1 MVLFVTVLFLTV
13 VSLLHDG
20 TCFSVSPAER
30 SFAPSNTGQR
40 RGIYGP
46 PGLMKVANEGGSSG
60 YAAKPSSSSNPMNP
74 FLSLRPFLPVK
85 PTFFPPV
92 VDPNIFI
99 NKKAQML
106 DSLFSSSAIT
116 DFVPNAGVS
125 NSADMTAN
133 DSPMPQT
140 SEVNPK
146 DFINSKTEFLSNLF
160 DQLSSNDGL
169 PSTVQRDLIRAY
181 DDTPSIQRRV
191 VPGPSPFWGPILSP
205 TEKIKLF
212 TDKKTQFLD
221 KLFTSISVTPQPET
235 DSANVLDETSTTVK
249 PTIVPPD
256 FWIPQYKKPG
266 TMQTRAMPG
275 SVQQSIAPQ
284 PPLSW
289 NPLIS
294 PMAKAYSD
302 KKTDFL
308 NKLFANVVPSPE
320 ASPQM
325 GSAFDTINPTIKPT
339 IVPPSFWLPA
349 YKKSSP
355 TAENDVA
362 VNNPTSSVIKESDAV
377 LPFPFAPLVNG
388 APVFSPTY
396 FITKKNEFLAKL
408 FQTLNTTNPS
418 ATGYSGSGVDTTA
431 YPYFLAQLFDYL
443 NYSNTGKDSAYSS
456 PKRHSPD
463 SEKIRVSDLE
473 KFLRII
479 SDNSDSE
486 GSSTTDLFSERS
498 VTMADPVNIQN
509 AKDMFVNNIL
519 GELANIKNSMLQAA
533 SEVVQQ
539 QKLVSTSPASGKKPG
554 TTYGSPYKMWG
565 KAAAGM
571 PTADPLQPFVTKMT
585 YLSHLFDTLT
595 QLEKNMTSAIEQE
608 AALGA
613 QKSTDNEVISNNR
626 RGLSGGVTNSD
637 LAALQL
643 CGANGELPLTEL
655 TSLTNEPAT
664 ADTLTSDNLLNKSKK
679 LFCHLLA
686 KAGAGKQKGNGV
698 PSTEPVARSIKM
710 AVHQGYQSLPPGT
723 EELLQA
729 GGGGGGET
737 QNQEGGGLKLQKTGL
752 DYGQEQW
759 SSHHHHNH
767 HH

>member
-1 MVLFVTVLFLTV
+1 MVLFVTVLFLTA

-20 TCFSVSPAER
+20 TCFSVPPAER
-30 SFAPSNTGQR
+30 SFTPSNAGQR

-46 PGLMKVANEGGSSG
+46 PGLTKVATEGGSSV

-106 DSLFSSSAIT
+106 DSLFSSSAISN
-116 DFVPNAGVS
+116 FVPNAGVS

-133 DSPMPQT
+133 DFPVPQT
-140 SEVNPK
+140 SGVNPK

-160 DQLSSNDGL
+160 DQLSSNDE
-169 PSTVQRDLIRAY
+169 PASTVQRDLIRAY

-256 FWIPQYKKPG
+256 FWIPQYKKPV

-275 SVQQSIAPQ
+275 SVQQSLAPQ

-325 GSAFDTINPTIKPT
+325 GSAFDTISPTVKPT

-355 TAENDVA
+355 TAENDIA
-362 VNNPTSSVIKESDAV
+362 VNNPAS
-377 LPFPFAPLVNG
+377 

-396 FITKKNEFLAKL
+396 FITKKNDFLTKL

-418 ATGYSGSGVDTTA
+418 ATGYSGIGVDTTA

-443 NYSNTGKDSAYSS
+443 NDSNTGKDSAYSS

-463 SEKIRVSDLE
+463 SEKIRISDLE

-479 SDNSDSE
+479 SDDYDSE

-498 VTMADPVNIQN
+498 VTMADPVNIEN

-519 GELANIKNSMLQAA
+519 AELANIKNSMLQAA

-565 KAAAGM
+565 KAGAGM

-595 QLEKNMTSAIEQE
+595 QLEKNMTSAIEQQ

-613 QKSTDNEVISNNR
+613 QKNTDNEVISNSR
-626 RGLSGGVTNSD
+626 RGLSGVDTNND

-655 TSLTNEPAT
+655 TSLTNEPVT

-686 KAGAGKQKGNGV
+686 KAGAEKQKGNGV
-698 PSTEPVARSIKM
+698 PSPEPVSRSIKM

-737 QNQEGGGLKLQKTGL
+737 QNQEGGGLKLQIKVPA
-752 DYGQEQW
+752 
-759 SSHHHHNH
+759 
-767 HH
+767 